1 MAHPSQAIN
10 VAAETSLAAVNVRA
24 LFSDWLSKFKR
35 AYREGD
41 EVRRWRRGLGRAAV
55 CALTHSTLQPPPLL
69 AGQEFERRFA
79 VFHANA
85 LFVREFNAAGNSHKA
100 RARRARCLRG
110 AESLGHCARG
120 GPHAAPARRF
130 R

>member
-1 MAHPSQAIN
+1 
-10 VAAETSLAAVNVRA
+10 VNVRA

-41 EVRRWRRGLGRAAV
+41 EVRRWRGSLPHAAV
-55 CALTHSTLQPPPLL
+55 RALTRLDPCNLRRSWR
-69 AGQEFERRFA
+69 QEFERRFA

-85 LFVREFNAAGNSHKA
+85 LFVREFNAEGHSHKA

-110 AESLGHCARG
+110 AELLGHRAG
-120 GPHAAPARRF
+120 SEAHAALARRF